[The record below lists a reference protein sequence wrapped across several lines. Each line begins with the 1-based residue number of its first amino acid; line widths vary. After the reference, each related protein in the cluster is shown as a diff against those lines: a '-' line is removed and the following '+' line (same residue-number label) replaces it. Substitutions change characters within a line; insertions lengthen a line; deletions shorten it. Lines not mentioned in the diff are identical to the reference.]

1 MKHLPKFIPEFLES
15 LHGNRIIKYCQ
26 RLPSFCA
33 KFHRYKVSVYNDTLT
48 LTVKFSFENLRI
60 DVCAFR
66 ARMQQFPKFIFCS
79 TVAF

>member
-1 MKHLPKFIPEFLES
+1 MTP
-15 LHGNRIIKYCQ
+15 
-26 RLPSFCA
+26 
-33 KFHRYKVSVYNDTLT
+33 LT

-79 TVAF
+79 TVHFKEIKFRTFFRGGVKQPT

>member
-1 MKHLPKFIPEFLES
+1 MAP
-15 LHGNRIIKYCQ
+15 
-26 RLPSFCA
+26 
-33 KFHRYKVSVYNDTLT
+33 LT

-79 TVAF
+79 TVAFYGNKISHIFSNRW

>member
-1 MKHLPKFIPEFLES
+1 MTP
-15 LHGNRIIKYCQ
+15 
-26 RLPSFCA
+26 
-33 KFHRYKVSVYNDTLT
+33 LT

-79 TVAF
+79 TVAFRGNKISHIFLEQTGKRIR